1 VKIYYRYLIH
11 LLHPLHQQILLKQI
25 TEKHHLHDTWPKYLI
40 KIFTLQNICA
50 FWVFDIKQVV
60 LEKLQ
65 KLQKKC
71 KIILHKQ
78 LNYLIMVENAIKNIK
93 NPLKKSK
100 TEFCLLSL
108 RKQHL

>member
-1 VKIYYRYLIH
+1 MKFFYVC
-11 LLHPLHQQILLKQI
+11 
-25 TEKHHLHDTWPKYLI
+25 
-40 KIFTLQNICA
+40 IFTLQNICA

-78 LNYLIMVENAIKNIK
+78 LNYLIMVE
-93 NPLKKSK
+93 
-100 TEFCLLSL
+100 EFVGV
-108 RKQHL
+108 KDEVNE